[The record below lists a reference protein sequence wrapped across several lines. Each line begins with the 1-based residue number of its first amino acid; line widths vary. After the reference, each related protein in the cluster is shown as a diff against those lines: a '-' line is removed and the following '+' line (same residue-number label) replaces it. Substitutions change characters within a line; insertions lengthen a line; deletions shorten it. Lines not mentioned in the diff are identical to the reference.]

1 MGGKISR
8 NMILARLAELAFGG
22 SGDAAKLAFLSA
34 GDIAALD
41 GLDLRALTGIHT
53 SGNGGV
59 EVRLLDRT
67 KLIELLLAATEER
80 TAGARSGAERLAE
93 AIERSADRL
102 AAAETED
109 GRDP

>member
-34 GDIAALD
+34 GDIATLD

-67 KLIELLLAATEER
+67 KLLELLLAATNSTIVANNIVLGNESSPENS
-80 TAGARSGAERLAE
+80 AGGFRASGT
-93 AIERSADRL
+93 S
-102 AAAETED
+102 
-109 GRDP
+109 P